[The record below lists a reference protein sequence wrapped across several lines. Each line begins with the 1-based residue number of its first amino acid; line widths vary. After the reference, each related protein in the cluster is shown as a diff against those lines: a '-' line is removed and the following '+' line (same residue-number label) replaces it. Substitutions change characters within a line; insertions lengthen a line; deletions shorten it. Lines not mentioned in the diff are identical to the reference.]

1 MSVILPRPCPGCGAS
16 LCISLPEHL
25 NDDARIVCRHCG
37 AVSVARVDLRPVGG
51 HVHQERRLTCPNC
64 GQRMAIRWE
73 VYPRQETPPDSIL
86 CPSCDCSFNTK
97 E

>member
-25 NDDARIVCRHCG
+25 NDGASIVCKHCG
-37 AVSVARVDLRPVGG
+37 VVSVARITLRRIEPVLR
-51 HVHQERRLTCPNC
+51 ERHLTCPNC
-64 GQRMAIRWE
+64 GQWMAIRWE
-73 VYPRQETPPDSIL
+73 VYPRQETPPGCIL
-86 CPSCDCSFNTK
+86 CPSCDCSFSTK